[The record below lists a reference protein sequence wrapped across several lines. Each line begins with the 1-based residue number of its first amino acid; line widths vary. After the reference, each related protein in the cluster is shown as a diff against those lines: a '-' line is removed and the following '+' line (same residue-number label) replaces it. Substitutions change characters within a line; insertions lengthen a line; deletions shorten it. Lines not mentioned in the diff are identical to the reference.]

1 MGVAGAILAITVW
14 TQGWL
19 KTWEDQTWDW
29 RASVS
34 AEPGPNTDEI
44 VVILLDQNSLDWA
57 RRENGLSWPWP
68 REVYSV
74 IIDYCRRAEAKAL
87 AFDVLFS
94 EPSTYGVEDDK
105 AFGRAIAAF
114 GGFTGSVFLER
125 TTGDDTAWPDALPVT
140 VLNIEKF
147 ANWLAQADT
156 AEMTFPRAS
165 LPILDLAKNA
175 AVLANV
181 NMTPDADG
189 IYREI
194 KLFGIFDNRPLPSL
208 GMGIYLAAHP
218 ETPVKIIPGEM
229 AVGKRKIPIDRKGNA
244 VLRYRGP
251 SGTYRSFS
259 AAAIIQSELRIR
271 NRQTPTIRDANTLKD
286 KYVLFGF
293 SAPGL
298 FDLRSSPV
306 DGVYPGVEIH
316 ATVLDNLLSGDF
328 IKRAP
333 IWMTLGAVMAI
344 ALACGVLAS
353 LFRRPFGNAA
363 VSFGFLAA
371 PVFICTVF
379 YVKGI
384 WLPMVVQELAV
395 LLTITLG
402 LGVNY
407 TIEGR
412 QKRFIKNAFK
422 QYLSPAVID
431 QIIRHPERL
440 KLGGERRMLSIFF
453 SDIQGFTSISEGLDP
468 EDLTLLLNDYL
479 TAMTEI
485 IHQEGGTVDKYE
497 GDAIIAFW
505 NAPLEVPDHAV
516 RVVTAA
522 LRCQKQLSE
531 MAPDFKNRIGRDM
544 FTRIGINTGLAV
556 VGNMGSH
563 SRFDYTM
570 LGDAVNLAARLEGS
584 NKQFGTAT
592 MISESTCAM
601 MNDRFPVRELAR
613 LTVVGRTAPVTVYEP
628 MLEDQYETKKAMLE
642 TFNKG
647 LRLFYKG
654 EFDAAAEAFSV
665 IRKQDTAAAAYAEK
679 CLEMQA
685 HPPENWE
692 GVWVMGFK

>member
-1 MGVAGAILAITVW
+1 MGLAGAILSITVW

-34 AEPGPNTDEI
+34 AEPGPATDEI

-57 RRENGLSWPWP
+57 KNENGLSWPWP

-74 IIDYCRRAEAKAL
+74 ILDHCRRAEAKAL

-114 GGFTGSVFLER
+114 GGFTGSVFLGR
-125 TTGDDTAWPDALPVT
+125 TAGDDTVWPGVLPVT
-140 VLNIEKF
+140 GLNIEKF
-147 ANWLAQADT
+147 AEWLAQADT

-194 KLFGIFDNRPLPSL
+194 KLFGIFDKKPLPSL

-229 AVGKRKIPIDRKGNA
+229 AVGKRKIPIDRKGNV

-251 SGTYRSFS
+251 SGTHRSFS

-271 NRQTPTIRDANTLKD
+271 NGETPTIRDANTLKD

-316 ATVLDNLLSGDF
+316 ATMLDNLLSGDF

-333 IWMTLGAVMAI
+333 IWMTLGTVMAM

-353 LFRRPFGNAA
+353 LFRRPVGNAA
-363 VSFGFLAA
+363 VSVGFLAA
-371 PVFICTVF
+371 PVFICTAF
-379 YVKGI
+379 YIKGI

-407 TIEGR
+407 TMEGR

-440 KLGGERRMLSIFF
+440 KLGGERRTLSIFF

-505 NAPLEVPDHAV
+505 NAPLELPDHAV

-522 LRCQKQLSE
+522 LRCQKKLSE
-531 MAPDFKNRIGRDM
+531 MGPAFINRIGRDM

-570 LGDAVNLAARLEGS
+570 LGDAVNLAARLEGA

-592 MISESTCAM
+592 MISESTCAL

-613 LTVVGRTAPVTVYEP
+613 LTVVGRTTPVTVYEP
-628 MLEDQYETKKAMLE
+628 MPEEQYEAKKAMLE

-654 EFDAAAEAFSV
+654 EFDAAAEDFSR
-665 IRKQDTAAAAYAEK
+665 IRKQDPAAAAYAEK

-685 HPPENWE
+685 HPPENWQ
-692 GVWVMGFK
+692 GVWVMRFK